1 MHIISY
7 VICMKVYDKVTK
19 DPYKSAAD
27 DEKKALTGV
36 TNEYFPD
43 LKKWILSH
51 VENNQVWICTTK
63 NIILFLLL
71 YKDVYIECTS
81 AQ

>member
-19 DPYKSAAD
+19 DPYESAAE
-27 DEKKALTGV
+27 DEEKALTGAI
-36 TNEYFPD
+36 NIYFPD
-43 LKKWILSH
+43 LRKWILSH
-51 VENNQVWICTTK
+51 VSKNQVWIYTKK

-71 YKDVYIECTS
+71 YKDVYIECTL